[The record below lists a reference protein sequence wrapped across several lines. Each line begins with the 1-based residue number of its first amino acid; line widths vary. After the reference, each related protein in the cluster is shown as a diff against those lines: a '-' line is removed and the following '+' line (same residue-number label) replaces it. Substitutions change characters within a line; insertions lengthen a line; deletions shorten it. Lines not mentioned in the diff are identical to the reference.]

1 MIKAFPFVVLIAV
14 MAAIGVFLFSRGN
27 ENGDKAKYTN
37 GVSELEMGGTKY
49 AMINDLTTEVYVG
62 SQVRVIVGAERGE
75 QVGMVRSMGIFTLAK
90 LFQVV
95 GDTDGKYLVDNNG
108 RLYAKSD
115 IADAERARLA
125 ADESFSKLRIV
136 GAEHDPQKSTE
147 LSAEEATMLRALVKE
162 TADTTVTDKSF
173 VTDYSN
179 RREVFAYTSD
189 GIFRKVVMELFLY
202 KNEVYLTI
210 DFAGDKNTMKEQKL
224 MAVKL
229 PKEVQERFSAF
240 WR

>member
-1 MIKAFPFVVLIAV
+1 MIKALPFVVLVAV
-14 MAAIGVFLFSRGN
+14 MAAIGIFLFSRGN
-27 ENGDKAKYTN
+27 DNGEKAKYIN

-75 QVGMVRSMGIFTLAK
+75 QVGIVRSMGITLAK

-95 GDTDGKYLVDNNG
+95 GDTDGKYLVDSNG
-108 RLYAKSD
+108 RLYAKSN
-115 IADAERARLA
+115 IADAERTRLA
-125 ADESFSKLRIV
+125 TDASFSKFRVV

-147 LSAEEATMLRALVKE
+147 LTAEEATMLLALAKE
-162 TADTTVTDKSF
+162 TADTTVTDKNV

-179 RREVFAYTSD
+179 RREVFAFTED
-189 GIFRKVVMELFLY
+189 GIFHKVVLELFLY

-210 DFAGDKNTMKEQKL
+210 DFAGDKNTLKEQKL
-224 MAVKL
+224 TGVKL
-229 PKEVQERFSAF
+229 PEETQERFSAF